1 MISTHKPCHHEGLVL
16 HRDCTVIPHGQAVHP
31 HPACA
36 TLVTQANAAL
46 PVVVVVVRV
55 RILPGCVG
63 CVLQQLLLVLM
74 LVQLRV
80 LRRRALGVKR
90 LGPPSLDRRLGSS
103 SCVCSRSGS
112 LSRYFVKT
120 SLRREP
126 AAAPGQ
132 GSGGGVL
139 LWGRLAPPSA
149 SSSPPLARMVGHKDH
164 GTQRRRPRVGLITGC
179 DRHEDGRRRRARA
192 ADGGHGPA
200 HVAAHVRDADDGDER
215 VEALRSS
222 RSTRVGRVERG
233 GGGGCTAHVLERHE
247 GPSPRAPSHAPGAT
261 RKAST
266 STPRPPWRRA
276 QVLSQCAACRCR
288 PCQT

>member
-46 PVVVVVVRV
+46 PVVVVVVVRV

-222 RSTRVGRVERG
+222 RSACVGRVGRG
-233 GGGGCTAHVLERHE
+233 GGGGGTA
-247 GPSPRAPSHAPGAT
+247 HAPGAT
-261 RKAST
+261 RRAST

-276 QVLSQCAACRCR
+276 
-288 PCQT
+288 